1 MEEIINLLVQNGIG
15 IVCVGYLIY
24 DRLKYSKGIT
34 ESLENVNKS
43 LAIMNERILNLE
55 KEKKEK

>member
-1 MEEIINLLVQNGIG
+1 MKEIIDLLVQNGIG
-15 IVCVGYLIY
+15 IVCVAYLIY
-24 DRLKYSKGIT
+24 DRLKYSKSIT
-34 ESLENVNKS
+34 DALENVNKS